1 MDEKELK
8 KLLEKELDVLT
19 PPMSDKV
26 RKAPV
31 VNTEEKREKSAHKV
45 DISPAKRKFRP
56 YMYGAIA
63 AVLVVAIAL
72 AAVLPAVF
80 GGTGETPAPVYEAGY
95 LRMDINPSVEIVYDG
110 DNKVTAVKSANSD
123 ADVLLSAELREK
135 LKDMQVDEAAALIAD
150 EAGKLGYIGQEEHGA
165 LKITVVS
172 GNDKQSDEV
181 VSKTTVAI
189 ENTFMERGVFV
200 AVLAVKEDSD
210 WLSDQY
216 GAAVGDLK
224 EAVNGV
230 AAKADNYFEQLAE
243 KNQSSLE
250 TLKGYYEKEIFE
262 YLRDLLEAECDN
274 IKRTRELL
282 HKASDLND
290 RIKEY
295 TVSSSAWF
303 GEDYWTVVSSDEWK
317 QDALL
322 AETVKEMTAVLDK
335 IEEIREDKVD
345 NSADLTALIVAYD
358 WFINEDWISDI
369 GNATLDELKDKLDS
383 VVAALENLNVQI
395 TSAIKDAIAFVPATV
410 EDFLEGTE
418 SVINGIRAEL
428 SDIYAAY
435 YFEEREEYTREDY
448 DNFYLAITGE
458 YGSLEAY
465 WEFLSCT

>member
-8 KLLEKELDVLT
+8 KLLEKELDALT

-31 VNTEEKREKSAHKV
+31 VKTEEKREKSAHKV

-63 AVLVVAIAL
+63 AVLVIAIAL
-72 AAVLPAVF
+72 AVILPAVF
-80 GGTGETPAPVYEAGY
+80 GGTGDTPAPVYEAGY

-135 LKDMQVDEAAALIAD
+135 LKDMPVDEAAALIAD
-150 EAGKLGYIGQEEHGA
+150 EAGKLGYIGQEEQGA
-165 LKITVVS
+165 LKITVVA

-181 VSKTTVAI
+181 VLKTTVAL
-189 ENTFMERGVFV
+189 ENAFMERGVFV
-200 AVLAVKEDSD
+200 AVLAVKENAD
-210 WLSDQY
+210 WLADQY
-216 GAAVGDLK
+216 GAAAGDLK

-250 TLKGYYEKEIFE
+250 TLKNYYEKEILE
-262 YLRDLLEAECDN
+262 YLRDLLEAECAK
-274 IKRTRELL
+274 ISRTRVIL
-282 HKASDLND
+282 HEIKSIND
-290 RIKEY
+290 EISEY
-295 TVSSSAWF
+295 TGLGWFGGYWETVNDEKWQSDPVMVEKFERIESALKKLYDLREDDITFSSSV
-303 GEDYWTVVSSDEWK
+303 GLDMVIGLYDEF
-317 QDALL
+317 
-322 AETVKEMTAVLDK
+322 V
-335 IEEIREDKVD
+335 
-345 NSADLTALIVAYD
+345 
-358 WFINEDWISDI
+358 NEDWISDL

-410 EDFLEGTE
+410 EDFLEGAE
-418 SVINGIRAEL
+418 NVINGIRAEL
-428 SDIYAAY
+428 SDIYAEY

-465 WEFLSCT
+465 WDFLSCT

>member
-8 KLLEKELDVLT
+8 KLLEKELDALT

-31 VNTEEKREKSAHKV
+31 VKTEEKREKSAHKV

-63 AVLVVAIAL
+63 AVLVIAIAL
-72 AAVLPAVF
+72 AVILPAVF
-80 GGTGETPAPVYEAGY
+80 GGTGDTPAPVYEAGY

-135 LKDMQVDEAAALIAD
+135 LKDMPVDEAAALIAD
-150 EAGKLGYIGQEEHGA
+150 EAGKLGYIGQEEQGA
-165 LKITVVS
+165 LKITVVA

-181 VSKTTVAI
+181 VLKTTVAL
-189 ENTFMERGVFV
+189 ENAFMERGVFV
-200 AVLAVKEDSD
+200 AVLAVKENAD
-210 WLSDQY
+210 WLADQY
-216 GAAVGDLK
+216 GAAAGDLK

-250 TLKGYYEKEIFE
+250 TLKNYYEKEILE
-262 YLRDLLEAECDN
+262 YLRDLLEAECAK
-274 IKRTRELL
+274 ISRTRVIL
-282 HKASDLND
+282 HEIKSIND
-290 RIKEY
+290 EISEY
-295 TVSSSAWF
+295 TGLGWFGGYWETVNDEKWQSDPVMVEKFERIESALKKLYDLREDDITFSSSV
-303 GEDYWTVVSSDEWK
+303 GLDMVIGLYDEF
-317 QDALL
+317 
-322 AETVKEMTAVLDK
+322 V
-335 IEEIREDKVD
+335 
-345 NSADLTALIVAYD
+345 
-358 WFINEDWISDI
+358 NEDWISDL

-410 EDFLEGTE
+410 EDFLEGAE
-418 SVINGIRAEL
+418 NVINGIRAEL
-428 SDIYAAY
+428 SDIYAEY

-448 DNFYLAITGE
+448 DNFYLAITG
-458 YGSLEAY
+458 
-465 WEFLSCT
+465 SCT